1 MDMQNLGGGF
11 RRIYGVVTGIVTD
24 HNHDNG
30 EYRVKVKFPWIRD
43 KTDAGDDE
51 DFLSSWA
58 RISTMMAG
66 ENRGW
71 WCLPEVEDEV
81 LVMFEFGD
89 PRRPIVIGSLWNGKD
104 TPPVDSLGT
113 PPKVSTDPMGTDL
126 GIDKA
131 CKDTTDKGG
140 KNRARFFHSRSG
152 HLLLFDDAKDQKDE
166 KIVLKT
172 ARGHTLVLNDK
183 DGNESIAL
191 YDSNGEEYLHIDEKN
206 KKITIETK
214 NGDIDVLCKNGTFNL
229 EAKDIKM
236 KASNTIEVKSDK
248 STKCESGTTYD
259 IKAGGDCTIKGGPNI
274 KLN

>member
-1 MDMQNLGGGF
+1 MELGGGYK
-11 RRIYGVVTGIVTD
+11 RIYGVVVGIVTE

-30 EYRVKVKFPWIRD
+30 EYRVKVKFPWLRD

-51 DFLSSWA
+51 DFVSTWA
-58 RISTMMAG
+58 RITTLMSG
-66 ENRGW
+66 KDRGW
-71 WCLPEVEDEV
+71 WCLPEKDDEV
-81 LVMFEFGD
+81 AVMFEHGD
-89 PRRPIVIGSLWNGKD
+89 PRRPIVLGGLWNGKD
-104 TPPVDSLGT
+104 TPPVEGIGT
-113 PPKVSTDPMGTDL
+113 GPEDSTDPMGQDL
-126 GIDKA
+126 NIKTA

-140 KNRARFFHSRSG
+140 KNRARFFKSRSG
-152 HLLLFDDAKDQKDE
+152 HLLLFDDAEEQKDE

-172 ARGHTLVLNDK
+172 KRGHTLVLNDA
-183 DGNESIAL
+183 DGKESIAL
-191 YDSNGEEYLHIDEKN
+191 YDSNGEEYLHIDEAN

-248 STKCESGTTYD
+248 STKHESGTTFD

-274 KLN
+274 NLN